1 MPANSNKRKSADSS
15 SARIRKKLEE
25 EIFLGIVQPGQ
36 RLDEQSE
43 AKRFGVSRTPIRE
56 ALSYLA
62 SSGLVKMESRRGA
75 TVTKLSVP
83 QIIEMVDVLAHLEDL
98 CAGLAARKMTSK
110 EMEAFKRS
118 HEKCVKLVKQ
128 GKIHEYYRVA
138 KRFHEIIYQAS
149 RNAFLAES
157 CASLRNR
164 IFPYLRYQLHRPGRA
179 EACLSEQ
186 QAITDAILAR
196 DPTTAS
202 RSCRD
207 HLRIQRGVFS
217 EFIKALEN
225 TGMATAK
232 FDWVPQGVSQLWAS
246 SSN

>member
-1 MPANSNKRKSADSS
+1 MPAKSNKRKHTDSR

-25 EIFLGIVQPGQ
+25 EIFLGIFQPGQ

-75 TVTKLSVP
+75 TVTQLSVP
-83 QIIEMVDVLAHLEDL
+83 QIIEMVDVLAHLEDM
-98 CAGLAARKMTSK
+98 CAGLAARNMNSK
-110 EMEAFKRS
+110 EMEAFKKS

-138 KRFHEIIYQAS
+138 KRFHELIYHGS
-149 RNAFLAES
+149 CNIFLAES

-164 IFPYLRYQLHRPGRA
+164 VFPYLRYQLHRPGRA
-179 EACLSEQ
+179 AACLAEQ
-186 QAITDAILAR
+186 QAITDAIVAR
-196 DPTTAS
+196 DSTSAS
-202 RSCRD
+202 RTCRD
-207 HLRIQRGVFS
+207 HLRIQRRVFS
-217 EFIKALEN
+217 EFIQALEN

-232 FDWVPQGVSQLWAS
+232 FDWVPRNVSQLWAS
-246 SSN
+246 PS